1 MAVAARGFGQVTG
14 VEKYVKGFLNAL
26 AAHDD
31 QFEIHLYYNQRAH
44 MGSFPRLQEHCIPLR
59 NRFLWDHVLL
69 PLALLRKKY
78 DLVLYTKNTRSMLVS
93 GRSLLIV
100 YDLGYFYPDLHAY
113 RPLDTLYMKAM
124 LRYSA
129 RRAWGIF
136 TISESTRQDV
146 IRLLDVEPGKVV
158 SILGDATEEFTPVSD
173 RSALQQ
179 VLRKYALQQP
189 FIFYPT
195 DISPRKNIARLLDAF
210 EQVQDRIPHHL
221 YLTGARSWNVND
233 LMKHLQ
239 GSTLPRVHLLGKVA
253 AEDMPALYSL
263 ADFSV
268 YVSLFEGL
276 GLPVLEAFRCGS
288 PLLASTQTSIPEL
301 AGQAAYLVNGYETEE
316 ISAGLLALAQ
326 DGALK
331 EKLRSAGFSRA
342 QEFSWE
348 KTVAKALDW
357 IGKNWGESKN

>member
-1 MAVAARGFGQVTG
+1 
-14 VEKYVKGFLNAL
+14 
-26 AAHDD
+26 
-31 QFEIHLYYNQRAH
+31 
-44 MGSFPRLQEHCIPLR
+44 
-59 NRFLWDHVLL
+59 
-69 PLALLRKKY
+69 
-78 DLVLYTKNTRSMLVS
+78 LVLYTKNTRSLLVP

-100 YDLGYFYPDLHAY
+100 YDLGYFYPELHAY
-113 RPLDTLYMKAM
+113 RPVDTHYMKAM

-146 IRLLDVEPGKVV
+146 IRLLGVGPGKVV
-158 SILGDATEEFTPVSD
+158 SILGDATEEFAPISD
-173 RSALQQ
+173 QIALQRVQ
-179 VLRKYALQQP
+179 QKYGLQQP

-195 DISPRKNIARLLDAF
+195 DISPRKNIDRLLDAF

-233 LMKHLQ
+233 LMKRLQ
-239 GSTLPRVHLLGKVA
+239 GTGLPRVHLLGKVA
-253 AEDMPALYSL
+253 AEDMPVLYSL

-288 PLLASTQTSIPEL
+288 PLLASTQTSISEL
-301 AGQAAYLVNGYETEE
+301 TGEAAYLVNGYETEE
-316 ISAGLLALAQ
+316 IATGLLSLAQ
-326 DGALK
+326 EESLK
-331 EKLRSAGFSRA
+331 EKLRSAGFLRA

-348 KTVAKALDW
+348 KTVAKAVGW
-357 IGKNWGESKN
+357 IEKHWEESKK